1 MIMTPLE
8 YTEYDRLTEDMEF
21 DFIVLTSEFLLHCEH
36 IIFGEDYPDLKY
48 YCFHLYNDSYSSKI
62 FQKLSYR
69 IERLYKQIDSEQFP
83 DLSNGFANLL
93 IYLKEPIAREN
104 DLEYKAEN
112 FVFWQN
118 QILQDPALA
127 HNGRFRKYLQIM

>member
-1 MIMTPLE
+1 MTSLE

-104 DLEYKAEN
+104 DEEYKEII
-112 FVFWQN
+112 FRYWREVV
-118 QILQDPALA
+118 IRDEVLI
-127 HNGRFRKYLQIM
+127 HNGSFRRYLKL

>member
-1 MIMTPLE
+1 MEMRIPVTTVFYRRIRKSKRKQVMTSKE

-69 IERLYKQIDSEQFP
+69 IERLYKQKH
-83 DLSNGFANLL
+83 SNEWF
-93 IYLKEPIAREN
+93 Y
-104 DLEYKAEN
+104 
-112 FVFWQN
+112 
-118 QILQDPALA
+118 
-127 HNGRFRKYLQIM
+127 